1 MIAARAFPMSSLL
14 GLFLLA
20 GCTSPQGAGLAMSAV
35 GAMAGGGGGLNPLS
49 AAIGLGTMAA
59 ADSAAVS
66 QAGVIT
72 PQEQAKYAG
81 MSCTE
86 LRQLTAN
93 YAAAQGAHPSAKK
106 YGGMAPAGKLAIAN
120 QVISTRLTYL
130 KQLVAS
136 KGC

>member
-1 MIAARAFPMSSLL
+1 
-14 GLFLLA
+14 
-20 GCTSPQGAGLAMSAV
+20 MSAV
-35 GAMAGGGGGLNPLS
+35 GAMAGGGGLNPLS

-59 ADSAAVS
+59 ADSAAAS

-81 MSCTE
+81 MSCAE

-93 YAAAQGAHPSAKK
+93 YAAGQSARPAAKK
-106 YGGMAPAGKLAIAN
+106 YGGMAPAGKMAIAN
-120 QVISTRLTYL
+120 QVISTRLAYL

>member
-1 MIAARAFPMSSLL
+1 MTARPVFPISSLV
-14 GLFLLA
+14 GLFVLA
-20 GCTSPQGAGLAMSAV
+20 GCTSPQGAGLAMGAV
-35 GAMAGGGGGLNPLS
+35 RAMAGGGLNPLS

-59 ADSAAVS
+59 ADSAAAS

-81 MSCTE
+81 MSCAE
-86 LRQLTAN
+86 LLQLTAN
-93 YAAAQGAHPSAKK
+93 YAAAQGARPAAKK
-106 YGGMAPAGKLAIAN
+106 YGGMAPAGKMAIAN

>member
-1 MIAARAFPMSSLL
+1 MTARPVFPISSLV
-14 GLFLLA
+14 GLFVLA
-20 GCTSPQGAGLAMSAV
+20 GCTSPQGAGLAMGAV
-35 GAMAGGGGGLNPLS
+35 GAVAGGGGLNPLS

-59 ADSAAVS
+59 ADSAAAS

-81 MSCTE
+81 MSCAE

-93 YAAAQGAHPSAKK
+93 YAAAQGARPAAKK
-106 YGGMAPAGKLAIAN
+106 YGGMAPAGKMAIAN